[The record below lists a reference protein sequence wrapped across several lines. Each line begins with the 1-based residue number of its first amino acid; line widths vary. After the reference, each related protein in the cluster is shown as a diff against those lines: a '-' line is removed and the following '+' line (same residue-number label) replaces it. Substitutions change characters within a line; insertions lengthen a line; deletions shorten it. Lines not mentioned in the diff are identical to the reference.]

1 MQEINESLLLAIY
14 KNSSLGN
21 TEVKILAK
29 ILLETNAELI
39 SLRKKVSRYEN
50 ILVNRRSIPLTQE
63 EIDEIHTLR
72 LKYNKTLK
80 ETTDEHNH

>member
-80 ETTDEHNH
+80 EHTDEHNH

>member
-29 ILLETNAELI
+29 ILLETNAELN
-39 SLRKKVSRYEN
+39 SLQKKVSRYES

>member
-29 ILLETNAELI
+29 ILLETNAELS
-39 SLRKKVSRYEN
+39 SLQKKVSRYEN

-80 ETTDEHNH
+80 EPTDEHNH

>member
-39 SLRKKVSRYEN
+39 SLRKKVSRYEK

-80 ETTDEHNH
+80 ESTDEHNH